1 MKQFNNSTLN
11 QNKFGSG
18 QAIEQSILNTLRY
31 FFFFNYPPTLEEIHT
46 FLKKKTSKR
55 RLTSILQKMEKRS
68 LVRSWR
74 IGKRSGSWLGN
85 KKLEVEIGN
94 LSKNYFLYPFTK
106 HASIPPSQFP
116 ASNNSPARYTL
127 TQYASS
133 HPSSRAERKNLPSL
147 SSRAERPKGAKSR
160 DLEKNSNSAI
170 KQFNHKPEQVRFTA
184 SNFLKRQQISINKLS
199 SWKFRLFL
207 QLVTLA
213 PSIKLV
219 GLSGSVAMLNADED
233 HDLDLFIIT
242 GKNRLWTGRFIAL
255 LLTQLLG
262 IRRSRHS
269 GKVRRSVGPRPESLL
284 DSGVVPLSGTPQNDN
299 NETMKQWSNTITN
312 KVCLN
317 LFFDESDLAVPKFK
331 RSEYVAHEVLQMKPL
346 VCHSAFKFSGIIP
359 NVALFLR
366 IFLNRD
372 DLDCRFE
379 SFESINKKLKRT
391 ERSGIQKYGTYL
403 RFIDANRWV
412 FDIFPNTKNDY
423 RRLLTDYHRYS
434 YPRKSVS
441 HPWKSLINKIES
453 ILKKMQ
459 LYFIRKH
466 QTTEIITENQLWF
479 HPDDFAKKVNNLIS

>member
-147 SSRAERPKGAKSR
+147 SSRAERKNLPSLSSRAERPKGAKSR

-213 PSIKLV
+213 PSIKFV

-299 NETMKQWSNTITN
+299 NETMKQCSNFTRDKI
-312 KVCLN
+312 CLN
-317 LFFDESDLAVPKFK
+317 LFFDESDPAVPKFK

-346 VCHSAFKFSGIIP
+346 IEKDNI
-359 NVALFLR
+359 
-366 IFLNRD
+366 
-372 DLDCRFE
+372 
-379 SFESINKKLKRT
+379 
-391 ERSGIQKYGTYL
+391 YL

-441 HPWKSLINKIES
+441 HPWKSLVNKIES